1 MYNLERGQ
9 VDSFLL
15 ALFCLKTKNMNVFK
29 YVAESNPNGA
39 LQIINSFGYEVTSK
53 SDLGKSLSELV
64 AEVGEPAF
72 KKVMDNHPDK
82 DVILELYASE
92 DTKDKAEK
100 SCGCDSCRNR
110 TMTNDHLQYLNVTGS
125 GKFADEKATNSSTN
139 THLLA
144 NQTNVILVVSALF
157 IATALILKK

>member
-1 MYNLERGQ
+1 
-9 VDSFLL
+9 
-15 ALFCLKTKNMNVFK
+15 MNVFK

-39 LQIINSFGYEVTSK
+39 VQIINSFGYDVTSTT
-53 SDLGKSLSELV
+53 DLGRSLSELV
-64 AEVGEPAF
+64 AEVGETAF

-82 DVILELYASE
+82 DVILEIYSKKNE
-92 DTKDKAEK
+92 DKST

-110 TMTNDHLQYLNVTGS
+110 VRNNEYMDYLNATGN
-125 GKFADEKATNSSTN
+125 GTFADEKSSKSSSETS

>member
-1 MYNLERGQ
+1 
-9 VDSFLL
+9 
-15 ALFCLKTKNMNVFK
+15 MNVFK

-39 LQIINSFGYEVTSK
+39 VQIINSFGYDVTVK
-53 SDLGKSLSELV
+53 SDLGRSLSELV

-82 DVILELYASE
+82 DVILELYSS
-92 DTKDKAEK
+92 DNVKYKEK
-100 SCGCDSCRNR
+100 EKECGCDNCRNKFKN
-110 TMTNDHLQYLNVTGS
+110 NDNQQYLNVTGN
-125 GKFADEKATNSSTN
+125 GAFADEKSANSSTN

>member
-1 MYNLERGQ
+1 
-9 VDSFLL
+9 
-15 ALFCLKTKNMNVFK
+15 MNVFK

-39 LQIINSFGYEVTSK
+39 VQIINSFGYEVTSN

-64 AEVGEPAF
+64 TEVGEPAL

-92 DTKDKAEK
+92 NTKDKEK
-100 SCGCDSCRNR
+100 ECGCDSCRNR
-110 TMTNDHLQYLNVTGS
+110 TRTNEHLQYLNATGN
-125 GKFADEKATNSSTN
+125 GAFADEKPTNSTTN
-139 THLLA
+139 THLMA

-157 IATALILKK
+157 IATALIIKK

>member
-1 MYNLERGQ
+1 
-9 VDSFLL
+9 
-15 ALFCLKTKNMNVFK
+15 MNVFK

-39 LQIINSFGYEVTSK
+39 VQIINSFGYDVNNT

-82 DVILELYASE
+82 DVILELYGS
-92 DTKDKAEK
+92 DNSKDNDKKE
-100 SCGCDSCRNR
+100 CNCDSCRNK
-110 TMTNDHLQYLNVTGS
+110 TMMNDHLQYLNVTGS
-125 GKFADEKATNSSTN
+125 GKFADEKSNNSNTN

>member
-1 MYNLERGQ
+1 
-9 VDSFLL
+9 
-15 ALFCLKTKNMNVFK
+15 MNVFK

-39 LQIINSFGYEVTSK
+39 VQIINSFGYDVTSK

-92 DTKDKAEK
+92 DVKDKDKE
-100 SCGCDSCRNR
+100 CGCDSCRNR
-110 TMTNDHLQYLNVTGS
+110 TMMSDHLQYLNVTGS
-125 GKFADEKATNSSTN
+125 GKFADEKSSTSTTN

>member
-1 MYNLERGQ
+1 
-9 VDSFLL
+9 
-15 ALFCLKTKNMNVFK
+15 MNVFK

-39 LQIINSFGYEVTSK
+39 VQIINSFGYDITSK

-72 KKVMDNHPDK
+72 IKVMDNHPDK

-92 DTKDKAEK
+92 NTKDNDKKE
-100 SCGCDSCRNR
+100 CGCDSCRNR
-110 TMTNDHLQYLNVTGS
+110 TMMTDHLQYLNVTGS
-125 GKFADEKATNSSTN
+125 GKFADEKSSGSTTN

>member
-1 MYNLERGQ
+1 
-9 VDSFLL
+9 
-15 ALFCLKTKNMNVFK
+15 MNVFR

-39 LQIINSFGYEVTSK
+39 VQIINSFGYDVTST

-82 DVILELYASE
+82 DVILELYQSDNTKEKE
-92 DTKDKAEK
+92 DK
-100 SCGCDSCRNR
+100 SCGCDGCRNKNR
-110 TMTNDHLQYLNVTGS
+110 DKDYLQYLNVTGS
-125 GKFADEKATNSSTN
+125 GALANEKNPSSSSTN

>member
-1 MYNLERGQ
+1 
-9 VDSFLL
+9 
-15 ALFCLKTKNMNVFK
+15 MNVFK

-39 LQIINSFGYEVTSK
+39 VQIINSFGYDVTSK

-72 KKVMDNHPDK
+72 RKVMDNHPDK

-92 DTKDKAEK
+92 NTKDNGKKE
-100 SCGCDSCRNR
+100 CDCDSCRNK
-110 TMTNDHLQYLNVTGS
+110 TMMNEHLQYLNVTGS
-125 GKFADEKATNSSTN
+125 GKFADEKSGSTN

>member
-1 MYNLERGQ
+1 
-9 VDSFLL
+9 
-15 ALFCLKTKNMNVFK
+15 MNVFK

-39 LQIINSFGYEVTSK
+39 VQIINSFGYDVTNT
-53 SDLGKSLSELV
+53 SDLGRSLSELV

-72 KKVMDNHPDK
+72 KKVMDFHPDK
-82 DVILELYASE
+82 DVILELYSTNNSE
-92 DTKDKAEK
+92 HTTT
-100 SCGCDSCRNR
+100 SCGCDGCKNRARN
-110 TMTNDHLQYLNVTGS
+110 NEYISYLNATGN
-125 GKFADEKATNSSTN
+125 GTFADEKTNASNTTS

>member
-1 MYNLERGQ
+1 
-9 VDSFLL
+9 
-15 ALFCLKTKNMNVFK
+15 MNVFK

-39 LQIINSFGYEVTSK
+39 VQIINSFGYDITSK

-92 DTKDKAEK
+92 DTKDKDKE
-100 SCGCDSCRNR
+100 CGCDSCRNR
-110 TMTNDHLQYLNVTGS
+110 NMMSDHLQYLNVTGS
-125 GKFADEKATNSSTN
+125 GKFADEKSSNSTTN

>member
-1 MYNLERGQ
+1 
-9 VDSFLL
+9 LL
-15 ALFCLKTKNMNVFK
+15 KNKKIMNVFK

-39 LQIINSFGYEVTSK
+39 VSVINSFGYDVTNT

-92 DTKDKAEK
+92 NTKDKQKE
-100 SCGCDSCRNR
+100 CGCSSCLNKQRDNE
-110 TMTNDHLQYLNVTGS
+110 NLQYLNATGK
-125 GKFADEKATNSSTN
+125 GAFADEKSTNSSTN

>member
-1 MYNLERGQ
+1 
-9 VDSFLL
+9 
-15 ALFCLKTKNMNVFK
+15 MNVYK

-39 LQIINSFGYEVTSK
+39 VQIINSFGYELANT
-53 SDLGKSLSELV
+53 SDLGRSLSELV

-72 KKVMDNHPDK
+72 KKVIDYHPDK
-82 DVILELYASE
+82 DVILELYST
-92 DTKDKAEK
+92 DNDNKTKP
-100 SCGCDSCRNR
+100 CGCKACRSNN
-110 TMTNDHLQYLNVTGS
+110 NDDEYLQYLNISGS
-125 GKFADEKATNSSTN
+125 GKFADEKSNNSSTN

>member
-1 MYNLERGQ
+1 
-9 VDSFLL
+9 
-15 ALFCLKTKNMNVFK
+15 MNVFR

-39 LQIINSFGYEVTSK
+39 VQIINSFGYDVTST

-82 DVILELYASE
+82 DVILELYGS
-92 DTKDKAEK
+92 DNTKDKEDK
-100 SCGCDSCRNR
+100 SCGCDTCRNKYR
-110 TMTNDHLQYLNVTGS
+110 AVEHLQYLNATGS
-125 GKFADEKATNSSTN
+125 GKFADEKSSSSNTN

>member
-1 MYNLERGQ
+1 
-9 VDSFLL
+9 
-15 ALFCLKTKNMNVFK
+15 MNVFK

-39 LQIINSFGYEVTSK
+39 VQIINSFGYDVTST
-53 SDLGKSLSELV
+53 SDLGRSLSELV

-82 DVILELYASE
+82 DVILELYSN
-92 DTKDKAEK
+92 DNSDDKK

-110 TMTNDHLQYLNVTGS
+110 ARNNEYISYLNATGN
-125 GKFADEKATNSSTN
+125 GTFADEKTNTSNTTS

>member
-1 MYNLERGQ
+1 
-9 VDSFLL
+9 
-15 ALFCLKTKNMNVFK
+15 MNVFK

-39 LQIINSFGYEVTSK
+39 VQIINSFGYDVTNT
-53 SDLGKSLSELV
+53 SDLGRSLSELV
-64 AEVGEPAF
+64 SEVGEPAF

-82 DVILELYASE
+82 DVILELYGSE
-92 DTKDKAEK
+92 DTKEKDKE
-100 SCGCDSCRNR
+100 CGCDSCQNKRKNAE
-110 TMTNDHLQYLNVTGS
+110 HLSYLNATGN
-125 GKFADEKATNSSTN
+125 GTFADEKSNNSTTN

>member
-1 MYNLERGQ
+1 
-9 VDSFLL
+9 
-15 ALFCLKTKNMNVFK
+15 MNVFK

-39 LQIINSFGYEVTSK
+39 VQIINSFGYDVTST

-64 AEVGEPAF
+64 AEVGESAF

-82 DVILELYASE
+82 DVILELYGSN
-92 DTKDKAEK
+92 DTKDKEDK

-110 TMTNDHLQYLNVTGS
+110 TMMNDHLQYLNVTGS
-125 GKFADEKATNSSTN
+125 GKFADEKSSNSTTN

>member
-1 MYNLERGQ
+1 
-9 VDSFLL
+9 
-15 ALFCLKTKNMNVFK
+15 MNVFK

-39 LQIINSFGYEVTSK
+39 VQIINSFGYDVTSK
-53 SDLGKSLSELV
+53 ADLGKSLSELV

-92 DTKDKAEK
+92 NPKDNDKKE
-100 SCGCDSCRNR
+100 CNCDSCRNK
-110 TMTNDHLQYLNVTGS
+110 TMMNDHLQYLNVTGS
-125 GKFADEKATNSSTN
+125 GKFADEKSGTTN

>member
-1 MYNLERGQ
+1 
-9 VDSFLL
+9 
-15 ALFCLKTKNMNVFK
+15 MNVFK

-39 LQIINSFGYEVTSK
+39 VQIINSFGYDVTSK

-82 DVILELYASE
+82 DVILELYASDDAKGKE
-92 DTKDKAEK
+92 
-100 SCGCDSCRNR
+100 CGCESCRNR
-110 TMTNDHLQYLNVTGS
+110 TMMNDHLQYLNVTGS
-125 GKFADEKATNSSTN
+125 GKFADEKSTSSTTN
-139 THLLA
+139 AHLLA

>member
-1 MYNLERGQ
+1 
-9 VDSFLL
+9 
-15 ALFCLKTKNMNVFK
+15 MNVFK

-39 LQIINSFGYEVTSK
+39 VQVINSFGYEVMSN

-92 DTKDKAEK
+92 NNNGKECTCDSCANKNKNNEYIQYLNATGVGALPKDKAENT
-100 SCGCDSCRNR
+100 S
-110 TMTNDHLQYLNVTGS
+110 T
-125 GKFADEKATNSSTN
+125 TN

>member
-1 MYNLERGQ
+1 
-9 VDSFLL
+9 
-15 ALFCLKTKNMNVFK
+15 MNVFK

-39 LQIINSFGYEVTSK
+39 VQIINSFGYDVRNT

-72 KKVMDNHPDK
+72 TKVMDNHPDK
-82 DVILELYASE
+82 DVILELYATEKTE
-92 DTKDKAEK
+92 DKGEK
-100 SCGCDSCRNR
+100 TCGCDSCKNRSRN
-110 TMTNDHLQYLNVTGS
+110 DEHLQYLNATGT
-125 GKFADEKATNSSTN
+125 GKFADEKSSSSTTN

-157 IATALILKK
+157 IATALILKNK

>member
-1 MYNLERGQ
+1 
-9 VDSFLL
+9 
-15 ALFCLKTKNMNVFK
+15 MNVFK
-29 YVAESNPNGA
+29 YVADSNPNGA
-39 LQIINSFGYEVTSK
+39 VQIINSFGYDVTSN

-72 KKVMDNHPDK
+72 KKVMENHPDK
-82 DVILELYASE
+82 DVILELYGNDNANSI
-92 DTKDKAEK
+92 EK
-100 SCGCDSCRNR
+100 NKECGCDSCQNKRR
-110 TMTNDHLQYLNVTGS
+110 DMEHLNYLNATGS
-125 GKFADEKATNSSTN
+125 GKFAEEKSNSSTTN